1 MTGPKPMM
9 PRAMTLTMGPV
20 LFNWPAEQWR
30 DFYFRIADEA
40 PVERV
45 CVGEVVCSRRQPFYS
60 SVIADVVDRLEGAG
74 KVVLLSSLA
83 LPTLDRELRA
93 ESALRESAQ
102 MVEAN
107 DISMLRL
114 LQPRSHAIGPL
125 VNVYNERTAQFLA
138 SRGAAR
144 ICLPPELPLAS
155 IDAIAKATPGAAIE
169 VWAFGRAPLAISARC
184 YHARL
189 HGRVKDSCQFVCDQ
203 DPDGLPVATVD
214 DQKFLT
220 VNGVQTLSHTY
231 CCLLNEVATLADVG
245 VGSLRLSPHTVDM
258 VAVAHLF
265 RDVVDRR
272 REPQSALAA
281 LRGICPG
288 VDFSNGF
295 IHGEVGARFVT
306 APLAD
311 AQPLG

>member
-1 MTGPKPMM
+1 MRRILEDVAINGATPMI
-9 PRAMTLTMGPV
+9 PRATTLTMGPV

-40 PVERV
+40 PVEHV
-45 CVGEVVCSRRQPFYS
+45 CVGEVVCSRRQPFYND
-60 SVIADVVDRLEGAG
+60 VIADVVERLERAG
-74 KVVLLSSLA
+74 KTVLLSSLA

-93 ESALRESAQ
+93 ESALRESLQ
-102 MVEAN
+102 MIEAN
-107 DISMLRL
+107 DISMLRSL
-114 LQPRSHAIGPL
+114 RPRPHAIGPL

-138 SRGAAR
+138 SHGAAR
-144 ICLPPELPLAS
+144 ICLPPELPRSS
-155 IDAIAKATPGAAIE
+155 IEAIAKATPEAAIE

-189 HGRVKDSCQFVCDQ
+189 HGRMKDSCQFVCDQ

-231 CCLLNEVATLADVG
+231 CCLLNEASVLTDIGVA
-245 VGSLRLSPHTVDM
+245 SLRLSPHTVDM
-258 VAVAHLF
+258 VAVAQLF
-265 RDVVDRR
+265 RDVLDGR
-272 REPQSALAA
+272 REPPSALAA
-281 LRGICPG
+281 LHSICPD

-295 IHGEVGARFVT
+295 IHGDVGARFVT
-306 APLAD
+306 A
-311 AQPLG
+311 